1 MEAGG
6 KPRRAASAAQCATE
20 TCRSP
25 TNRDRFSSLEI
36 AMTTPILCA
45 RNIEKSFGQMRAMQG
60 ASFDVYEGE
69 IVALIGDNGAG
80 KSTLTKI
87 LSGVLQPDSGEILV
101 DGRPIHFDSP
111 LDARTHGIETVY
123 QDLSLAVDL
132 NAVQNLYLGREI
144 AAPGLMGRLGFL
156 DKALMRRRA
165 QESFA
170 RLGVRV
176 PDLRA
181 AVANFS
187 GGQRQGIAVARA
199 LMWAKRVVFMDE
211 PTAALGVAQTRN
223 VLDLIRRVRDTG
235 VSVVLISHSMPD
247 VLAVSDRVT
256 VLRHGRRVATY
267 ATGAVTSD
275 ELVAAMTGALER
287 DGAAA

>member
-1 MEAGG
+1 
-6 KPRRAASAAQCATE
+6 
-20 TCRSP
+20 
-25 TNRDRFSSLEI
+25 
-36 AMTTPILCA
+36 
-45 RNIEKSFGQMRAMQG
+45 MRAMQG
-60 ASFDVYEGE
+60 ASFDIYEGE
-69 IVALIGDNGAG
+69 VVALVGDNGAG

-87 LSGVLQPDSGEILV
+87 LSGVLKPDSGEIYV
-101 DGRPIHFDSP
+101 DGKPVHFDSP
-111 LDARTHGIETVY
+111 LDARAHGIETVY

-132 NAVQNLYLGREI
+132 NAIQNLYLGREI
-144 AAPGLMGRLGFL
+144 PASGMMGRLGFL
-156 DKALMRRRA
+156 DKGQMRRNA
-165 QESFA
+165 QESFT

-235 VSVVLISHSMPD
+235 VAVVLISHSMPD
-247 VLAVSDRVT
+247 VLVVSDRIT

-267 ATGAVTSD
+267 TTSAVTTD
-275 ELVAAMTGALER
+275 ELVGAMTGALER
-287 DGAAA
+287 EGAAA

>member
-1 MEAGG
+1 
-6 KPRRAASAAQCATE
+6 
-20 TCRSP
+20 
-25 TNRDRFSSLEI
+25 
-36 AMTTPILCA
+36 MTIPILTA
-45 RNIEKSFGQMRAMQG
+45 QNIEKSFGQMRAMRG
-60 ASFDVYEGE
+60 ANFDIYEGE
-69 IVALIGDNGAG
+69 VVALIGDNGAG

-87 LSGVLQPDSGEILV
+87 LSGVMKPDSGEIYV
-101 DGRPIHFDSP
+101 DGNLVSFASP
-111 LDARTHGIETVY
+111 LDARAHGIETVY

-144 AAPGLMGRLGFL
+144 STPGLMGRLGFL
-156 DKALMRRRA
+156 DKSLMRRNA
-165 QESFA
+165 QESFT

-176 PDLRA
+176 PEMRA

-256 VLRHGRRVATY
+256 VLRHGRSVTTY
-267 ATGAVTSD
+267 TTSAVTSD
-275 ELVAAMTGALER
+275 DLVGAMTGALER
-287 DGAAA
+287 EGAAA

>member
-1 MEAGG
+1 
-6 KPRRAASAAQCATE
+6 
-20 TCRSP
+20 
-25 TNRDRFSSLEI
+25 
-36 AMTTPILCA
+36 MTTPILCA

-144 AAPGLMGRLGFL
+144 AAPGLMGRLGFST
-156 DKALMRRRA
+156 RR
-165 QESFA
+165 
-170 RLGVRV
+170 
-176 PDLRA
+176 
-181 AVANFS
+181 
-187 GGQRQGIAVARA
+187 
-199 LMWAKRVVFMDE
+199 
-211 PTAALGVAQTRN
+211 
-223 VLDLIRRVRDTG
+223 
-235 VSVVLISHSMPD
+235 
-247 VLAVSDRVT
+247 
-256 VLRHGRRVATY
+256 
-267 ATGAVTSD
+267 
-275 ELVAAMTGALER
+275 
-287 DGAAA
+287 

>member
-1 MEAGG
+1 
-6 KPRRAASAAQCATE
+6 
-20 TCRSP
+20 
-25 TNRDRFSSLEI
+25 
-36 AMTTPILCA
+36 MTIPILSA

-60 ASFDVYEGE
+60 ASFDIHKGE
-69 IVALIGDNGAG
+69 VVALIGDNGAG

-87 LSGVLQPDSGEILV
+87 LSGVLAPDSGEIYV
-101 DGRPIHFDSP
+101 DGKLVSFGSP
-111 LDARTHGIETVY
+111 LDARSHGIETVY
-123 QDLSLAVDL
+123 QDLSLALDL

-144 AAPGLMGRLGFL
+144 AAPGVLGGLGFL
-156 DKALMRRRA
+156 DKSRMRINA
-165 QESFA
+165 QESFS

-176 PDLRA
+176 PDIRA

-223 VLDLIRRVRDTG
+223 VLELIRRVRDTG

-267 ATGAVTSD
+267 TTSAITSD
-275 ELVAAMTGALER
+275 DLVGAMTGALEPE
-287 DGAAA
+287 GAAA

>member
-1 MEAGG
+1 
-6 KPRRAASAAQCATE
+6 
-20 TCRSP
+20 
-25 TNRDRFSSLEI
+25 
-36 AMTTPILCA
+36 MTTPILSA
-45 RNIEKSFGQMRAMQG
+45 QNIEMSFGQMRAMQG
-60 ASFDVYEGE
+60 ASFDIYEGE
-69 IVALIGDNGAG
+69 VVALVGDNGAG

-87 LSGVLQPDSGEILV
+87 LSGVLKPDSGDIYV
-101 DGRPIHFDSP
+101 DGKPVHFDSP
-111 LDARTHGIETVY
+111 LDARSHGIETVY

-132 NAVQNLYLGREI
+132 NAVQNLYLGRELP
-144 AAPGLMGRLGFL
+144 ASGLMGRLGFL
-156 DKALMRRRA
+156 DKARMRRNA
-165 QESFA
+165 QESFT

-176 PDLRA
+176 PDMRA

-256 VLRHGRRVATY
+256 VLRHGRRVITY
-267 ATGAVTSD
+267 NTSAVTSD
-275 ELVAAMTGALER
+275 ELVGAMTGALER
-287 DGAAA
+287 EGAAA

>member
-1 MEAGG
+1 
-6 KPRRAASAAQCATE
+6 
-20 TCRSP
+20 
-25 TNRDRFSSLEI
+25 
-36 AMTTPILCA
+36 MTTPILAA

-60 ASFDVYEGE
+60 ASFDVHEGE

-101 DGRPIHFDSP
+101 DGKPVHFDSP

-156 DKALMRRRA
+156 DKTLMRCRA
-165 QESFA
+165 QESFT

-235 VSVVLISHSMPD
+235 ISVVLISHSMPD

-287 DGAAA
+287 EGAAA